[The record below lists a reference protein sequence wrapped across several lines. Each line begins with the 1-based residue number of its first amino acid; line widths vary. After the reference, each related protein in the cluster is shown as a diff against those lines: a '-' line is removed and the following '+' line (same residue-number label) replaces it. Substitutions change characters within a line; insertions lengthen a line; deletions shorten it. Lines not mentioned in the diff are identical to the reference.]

1 MKRRR
6 TFLTET
12 GLGFTGLALN
22 AMLQSE
28 GVAHAATEGWR
39 PPDGKPHFA
48 PKAKRVIWLF
58 MIGGA
63 SQMETFDPKPMLNK
77 YAGKSVNE
85 TPFKDVENSP
95 FVKKNLREVIAG
107 LHTVHPT
114 IYPMQ
119 IGFKKYGQSGLDVSD
134 WFPHVGGHADKL
146 AVVRSMWTTDNNHGA
161 QLQFHTGRHVLEGQ
175 FPTIGAWVHYGLGSL
190 YWASRSIPAA
200 AARGRMGRTIW
211 GRSTTAC
218 SCAWMRRTR
227 CRSLRRDR
235 TCSRRSRSA
244 SLR

>member
-39 PPDGKPHFA
+39 PPNGKPHFA

-77 YAGKSVNE
+77 YAGKTVSE

-95 FVKKNLREVIAG
+95 YVKKNLREVIAG

-134 WFPHVGGHADKL
+134 WFPHVGSHAEISWRWFGPCGPPITTT
-146 AVVRSMWTTDNNHGA
+146 ARSCSSTPGGTCWK
-161 QLQFHTGRHVLEGQ
+161 
-175 FPTIGAWVHYGLGSL
+175 GS
-190 YWASRSIPAA
+190 SRPS
-200 AARGRMGRTIW
+200 ARGC
-211 GRSTTAC
+211 TTG
-218 SCAWMRRTR
+218 W
-227 CRSLRRDR
+227 DR
-235 TCSRRSRSA
+235 
-244 SLR
+244 